1 MDQRNLLL
9 AVLLAVAIGGGYAW
23 WQNEQR
29 MRQQR
34 IEELDRAAHPPVTAA
49 RAKDANP
56 PLYKWKDEHGQ
67 WHITDRPPT
76 GGLPYEKVTVNPETN
91 VLPAVPPG

>member
-29 MRQQR
+29 LRQQR
-34 IEELDRAAHPPVTAA
+34 IEELDRAAHPPAPTAH
-49 RAKDANP
+49 AKDANP
-56 PLYKWKDEHGQ
+56 PLYKWKDEQGQ
-67 WHITDRPPT
+67 WHITDRPPA